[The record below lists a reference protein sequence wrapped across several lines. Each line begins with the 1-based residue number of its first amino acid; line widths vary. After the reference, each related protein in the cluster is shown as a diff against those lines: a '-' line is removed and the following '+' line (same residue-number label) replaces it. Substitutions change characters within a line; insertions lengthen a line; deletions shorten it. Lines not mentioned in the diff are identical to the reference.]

1 MPKNKGRNAFF
12 FFMIDWRKRAE
23 EEGRKFPNGLKD
35 VQADPDC
42 NEEWQSLT
50 KQEKGPY
57 EAMAKQDKI
66 AAQIKNKDKKT
77 SYGESISMIEQK
89 KKEELQAIKNMKEN
103 IKFTID
109 TAINLNILPQSKFCF
124 MHVNYFFSMIVN
136 NNLEY
141 FPAEYALGIFSL
153 EKGIEDVHH
162 IIVSAEIPL
171 GYKREAL
178 ETSQTSHN
186 IPVEYQGGETDFSVM
201 YMKLI
206 SFLEPRK
213 VVNKYPPLYTTNGC
227 IKIVQSVLTKLCDA
241 AKQDRDQFKIY
252 ELETLFTYLA
262 NEAYKKRT
270 DREIEYINAYAGHL
284 LKNYSYIFERGFEC
298 SFHKFVDGGCEWCSK
313 SRLQQWAWTLCDEF
327 CEPLGVS
334 MCPGIHFPDKSDV
347 SVLTHSV
354 NNLKINGAG
363 PSVPEYNSV
372 LSMTGVSEHHRLK
385 VSSRT
390 YQEEIR
396 RRNESKPVEV
406 IDYSKLNR
414 PSTDKSVD
422 KPIDKSIDR
431 SIDKSVDKPV
441 NKPAD
446 KSIDKPVDKPVNP
459 WKKKLPNYLGE
470 KPLRPP
476 NIENSY
482 VIGASIMEDFI
493 SMDDEQSFPP
503 IGGRG
508 VPCKSRTTIKKPP
521 LGKGQGHA

>member
-12 FFMIDWRKRAE
+12 FFMVDWRKRAE
-23 EEGRKFPNGLKD
+23 AQGCKFPNGFKD
-35 VQADPDC
+35 VQADPEC

-57 EAMAKQDKI
+57 EAMAKQDKV
-66 AAQIKNKDKKT
+66 AAQIKSKDKKT
-77 SYGESISMIEQK
+77 SYGESISMIEQRE
-89 KKEELQAIKNMKEN
+89 KEKLQAIKNMKEN

-109 TAINLNILPQSKFCF
+109 TAINLNILPQSKFCI
-124 MHVNYFFSMIVN
+124 MHVNYFFAMIVN

-153 EKGIEDVHH
+153 ENGIEDVHH
-162 IIVSAEIPL
+162 IIVSANIPL

-186 IPVEYQGGETDFSVM
+186 IPIEYQGGETDFAIM

-206 SFLEPRK
+206 NFLEPRK
-213 VVNKYPPLYTTNGC
+213 VVNKYPPIYTTKDC
-227 IKIVQSVLTKLCDA
+227 KIMVQSMIAKLSDA
-241 AKQDRDQFKIY
+241 AQQDKDQFQIY
-252 ELETLFTYLA
+252 ELETLFIYLA
-262 NEAYKKRT
+262 NEAYKKRE
-270 DREIEYINAYAGHL
+270 DREIEFINAYAGHVFTC
-284 LKNYSYIFERGFEC
+284 YTYIFEKGFEC

-313 SRLQQWAWTLCDEF
+313 ARLQQWAWTLCDEF
-327 CEPLGVS
+327 CKPLGVN
-334 MCPGIHFPDKSDV
+334 MRPGIHYPDKSDV
-347 SVLTHSV
+347 SDLTHSV
-354 NNLKINGAG
+354 NNLKISDAG
-363 PSVPEYNSV
+363 QSVPEYNTV

-406 IDYSKLNR
+406 IDYSKLDKSIDESINESVDK
-414 PSTDKSVD
+414 PVDKSVDKPDKSVD
-422 KPIDKSIDR
+422 KPI
-431 SIDKSVDKPV
+431 
-441 NKPAD
+441 NE
-446 KSIDKPVDKPVNP
+446 
-459 WKKKLPNYLGE
+459 WKKKHVPNYLGE

-482 VIGASIMEDFI
+482 VIGASTIEDFI